1 MIFKYTTGL
10 YACFK
15 NLHMVRL
22 GGNSRFSF
30 PGEESRPNV
39 IDQGVLFDTRTRIE
53 IEMCLPKNVTMNQ

>member
-1 MIFKYTTGL
+1 
-10 YACFK
+10 
-15 NLHMVRL
+15 MVRL

-30 PGEESRPNV
+30 PGGESRPNV